1 MAIITR
7 SLLWTALAIAVLPI
21 LSCSCPPAPS
31 VTSLS
36 PSSATA
42 GGNQF
47 VLTVNGDDFRR
58 NSLVVWNGSFSVTSF
73 VSDDK
78 LVASISAK
86 DIERP
91 GTVLVYVF
99 NPPSGGTTFVSGG
112 IGVKS
117 TTACG
122 AKSSNAVS
130 FTISP

>member
-1 MAIITR
+1 MAMMTR
-7 SLLWTALAIAVLPI
+7 LALLTALAISLLPVV
-21 LSCSCPPAPS
+21 SCSCPPAPS

-58 NSLVVWNGSFSVTSF
+58 NSLVVWNGSAQVTAY
-73 VSDDK
+73 VNSDQ
-78 LVASISAK
+78 LAASISAEN
-86 DIERP
+86 IEQP

-99 NPPSGGTTFVSGG
+99 NPPSGGTGFVSGA
-112 IGVKS
+112 IGVRS

-122 AKSSNAVS
+122 AKNSNPVS

>member
-1 MAIITR
+1 MARITK
-7 SLLWTALAIAVLPI
+7 SPLLASLAIFLLPA

-36 PSSATA
+36 PGGATA
-42 GGNQF
+42 GGDEF

-58 NSLVVWNGSFSVTSF
+58 DSVVVWNGSFAVTAF
-73 VSDDK
+73 VSSDQ
-78 LVASISAK
+78 LVASISAN
-86 DIERP
+86 DIEQP

-99 NPPSGGTTFVSGG
+99 NPSGSVTFASGG
-112 IGVKS
+112 IGMRS